1 MTDGQEVWVAFTTER
16 GDHVVYKTIVL
27 VAEHR
32 VVRGIGGNGA
42 NALMPFQTTHATEA
56 EALAACAAEVRER
69 ARTLDAKADQIAAK
83 AVACGVGP
91 AQPE

>member
-1 MTDGQEVWVAFTTER
+1 MTDGQEVWVAFTTDR
-16 GDHVVYKTIVL
+16 GDHIIYKTIVL

-32 VVRGIGGNGA
+32 VVRGLGGEA
-42 NALMPFQTTHATEA
+42 STLASFQTTHATEA

-91 AQPE
+91 AKPE